1 MLVLPPF
8 NRIMRCISSVPPLR
22 KQGEYWKETI
32 ERRRHSKWNSLRGHL
47 GNFANFLPV
56 HEDWVIGKELLARVN
71 GLLEANKVKERLERE
86 ADMRLEIQE
95 AAEKNLREESE
106 DVLRK
111 VQNLEDKMNTIQN
124 MLQQR
129 MDKNKSSIVPNQS
142 Y

>member
-1 MLVLPPF
+1 M
-8 NRIMRCISSVPPLR
+8 
-22 KQGEYWKETI
+22 
-32 ERRRHSKWNSLRGHL
+32 
-47 GNFANFLPV
+47 
-56 HEDWVIGKELLARVN
+56 N